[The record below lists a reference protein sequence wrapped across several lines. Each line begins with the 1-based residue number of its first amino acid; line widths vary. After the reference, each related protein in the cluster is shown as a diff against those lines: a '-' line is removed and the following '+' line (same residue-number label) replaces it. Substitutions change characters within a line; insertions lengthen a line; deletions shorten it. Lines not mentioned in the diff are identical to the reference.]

1 MINGTHI
8 LIYSR
13 KAAADKKFFKEVL
26 KCPSVDVGGGWLIFG
41 LPPTEL
47 AFHPSP
53 DVISHELYLMC
64 DDIYQFVEEMK
75 THNIECSRI
84 SSQGGW
90 GLLTEIT
97 LPSGGKLGVYQ
108 PKHSRPKPM
117 KAVSISKIKKSTGK
131 NKAKKNLNKKK

>member
-1 MINGTHI
+1 MINGIHI

-41 LPPTEL
+41 LPPSEL

-53 DVISHELYLMC
+53 EDISTELYLMC
-64 DDIYQFVEEMK
+64 DNIHLFIEEMK
-75 THNIECSRI
+75 KHNVECGRIGSQAWGFHTHII
-84 SSQGGW
+84 
-90 GLLTEIT
+90 

-108 PKHSRPKPM
+108 PTHERPKPM
-117 KAVSISKIKKSTGK
+117 KVKSTSAKVAIEKKAAPKSGK
-131 NKAKKNLNKKK
+131 NK